1 MGEQFA
7 TVDEYIASFPTEV
20 RPVLER
26 VRGELRGAAPD
37 SIETISYGMPTIV
50 LDGRRLAYFAGWKR
64 HVALYAV
71 PTMRVELERQL
82 APYRG
87 DKGTLSFPYS
97 EPVPYGLIRRVA
109 DDLVRLRQRI
119 SG

>member
-7 TVDEYIASFPTEV
+7 TVDEYIASFPAEV
-20 RPVLER
+20 QPVLER
-26 VRGELRGAAPD
+26 VRGELHGAAPS
-37 SIETISYGMPTIV
+37 SIETISYGMPTMM
-50 LDGRRLAYFAGWKR
+50 LDGRRLAYFAGWRR

-71 PTMRVELERQL
+71 PPMRDDLERQL

-97 EPVPYGLIRRVA
+97 EPVPYGLIRRLA
-109 DDLVRLRQRI
+109 DDLVRLRRRV